1 MAPRML
7 ASADMPM
14 PAPEP
19 AAAAVVSQP
28 SAARC
33 VVYYLALD
41 DVID

>member
-19 AAAAVVSQP
+19 VVSQT

-33 VVYYLALD
+33 VYYY
-41 DVID
+41 